1 MDINNQYSV
10 VVLPKEAWDE
20 IVKILGELKAKVDGF
35 STIREDEWL
44 NSKAVRE
51 YLGIS
56 SRQFQKYRDE
66 RRIPFSQ
73 LGRKIYVKRS
83 DLNEFLQKNRI
94 RSRYEY

>member
-1 MDINNQYSV
+1 MDNANQYSV
-10 VVLPKEAWDE
+10 VVLPKEVWEE
-20 IVKILGELKAKVDGF
+20 IVKTLGELKAKVRVSAGN
-35 STIREDEWL
+35 EWL

-73 LGRKIYVKRS
+73 LGRKVYVKRS
-83 DLNEFLQKNRI
+83 DLDEFLQKHRI
-94 RSRYEY
+94 RSRYE

>member
-35 STIREDEWL
+35 STKREDEWL

-51 YLGIS
+51 YLG
-56 SRQFQKYRDE
+56 
-66 RRIPFSQ
+66 
-73 LGRKIYVKRS
+73 S
-83 DLNEFLQKNRI
+83 DLDEFLQKHRI
-94 RSRYEY
+94 KSRYE